1 MSVDFQDGDC
11 YFYGSPVAS
20 SDVVGAYLVD
30 VARILEQK
38 GYQQATILLD
48 RHSTHQAKMK
58 AHFRAC
64 CVQAGLLI
72 EVNFVHFAAYSPWM
86 NLVEYAIHLLRQR
99 QLHHSSHKQDLAA
112 VEARLDAYL
121 AAHVLLTPEQIVNT
135 MAHIEKLLKERLKKA
150 NL

>member
-1 MSVDFQDGDC
+1 MDFQDGDC

-30 VARILEQK
+30 VARILEEK

-48 RHSTHQAKMK
+48 RHSTHQATMK
-58 AHFRAC
+58 AHFQTCYA
-64 CVQAGLLI
+64 QAGLVI
-72 EVNFVHFAAYSPWM
+72 EVAFLHFAAYSPWM

-99 QLHHSSHKQDLAA
+99 QLHHRSHEQDLAA
-112 VEARLDAYL
+112 LEAQLDAYL
-121 AAHVLLTPEQIVNT
+121 ADTVLLTPEQIVNT
-135 MAHIEKLLKERLKKA
+135 MAYIEKQLKERLKKA